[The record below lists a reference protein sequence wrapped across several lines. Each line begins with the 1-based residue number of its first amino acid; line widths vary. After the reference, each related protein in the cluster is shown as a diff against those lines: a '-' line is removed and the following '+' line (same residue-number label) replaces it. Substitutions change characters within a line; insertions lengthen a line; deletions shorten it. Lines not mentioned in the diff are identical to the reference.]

1 MFKDLAT
8 RVFVYHLAAYAAAV
22 LICAAVNLWLSPD
35 KLWFVWVLF
44 GWGIGVAAH
53 GLALLLRRT
62 HRPERI
68 FVDPKA
74 RAFTV
79 HLFAY
84 VAVIILLF
92 VVNLTVTPQKWW
104 FYWVAL
110 GWGAGVLAHGLAV
123 FARRRRG
130 DAGARAPRRRL
141 RRARGEP
148 LMEIV
153 GEPMPPK
160 SKRKPAP
167 QKKQTMPR
175 KKPAA
180 SRKPKS

>member
-1 MFKDLAT
+1 MLKDPRT
-8 RVFVYHLAAYAAAV
+8 RVLLIHLAAYAVVVA
-22 LICAAVNLWLSPD
+22 ICAGVNLWLTPD
-35 KLWFVWVLF
+35 KLWFIWVLF

-53 GLALLLRRT
+53 GLALLLRKT

-123 FARRRRG
+123 FGRSRTKESGAAALKADTQPKR
-130 DAGARAPRRRL
+130 DA
-141 RRARGEP
+141 
-148 LMEIV
+148 
-153 GEPMPPK
+153 
-160 SKRKPAP
+160 PAAKT
-167 QKKQTMPR
+167 QSTPR
-175 KKPAA
+175 KKSATP
-180 SRKPKS
+180 RERPTPKT

>member
-1 MFKDLAT
+1 MVKDLAT
-8 RVFVYHLAAYAAAV
+8 RVFFIHLAVYAAAV
-22 LICAAVNLWLSPD
+22 VICAAVNLWLTPD
-35 KLWFVWVLF
+35 KLWFIWVLF

-53 GLALLLRRT
+53 GLALLLRKT
-62 HRPERI
+62 HRPERV

-130 DAGARAPRRRL
+130 DAGAQPRRRL
-141 RRARGEP
+141 RRARREP
-148 LMEIV
+148 LMEV
-153 GEPMPPK
+153 AGDPMPAK

-167 QKKQTMPR
+167 KKKQAAVR
-175 KKPAA
+175 KKPST